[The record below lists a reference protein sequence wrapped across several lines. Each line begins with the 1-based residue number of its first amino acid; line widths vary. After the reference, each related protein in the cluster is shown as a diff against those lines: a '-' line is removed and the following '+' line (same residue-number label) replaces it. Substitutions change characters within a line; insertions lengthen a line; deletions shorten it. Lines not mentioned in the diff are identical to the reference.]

1 MTFALRHL
9 AWALPALALLAGCNG
24 GDNAKPAP
32 HAIATYTDA
41 TWQDLPAV
49 SDTDLLAGFQA
60 WRNGCEKLSRDAVW
74 ADTCTAAV
82 GVPAD
87 AAQVR
92 GFLQQNLQVHSL
104 RSAENSA
111 NGLITGYY
119 EPVYPGSLKR
129 TESATVPVYGV
140 PDDMIVVDL
149 ASVYP
154 ELKGKRLRGRLEGRV
169 LKPYDTAQVINQNGV
184 KAPVLAWLTD
194 PMDLQFL
201 QIQGSG
207 RVQLDSGRQLRLG
220 YADQNGHPYRPIGR
234 WLVEQGQLQKEDVTM
249 GSIHAWAMNNPQ
261 RVPELLASN
270 PSYVFFSARPDSN
283 EGPRGSLNVPLTA
296 GYSVA
301 IDRKVIPLGSLLWL
315 STTKPDGSPV
325 VRPVGAQDTG
335 GAITG
340 EVRADLFWGTG
351 AEAGE
356 LAGSMK
362 QQGQIWMLWP
372 KGKPLPEVPKVQ

>member
-49 SDTDLLAGFQA
+49 SDADLLAGFQA

-149 ASVYP
+149 ASVDP

-325 VRPVGAQDTG
+325 ARPVGAQDTG

-356 LAGSMK
+356 LAGNMK

>member
-325 VRPVGAQDTG
+325 ARPVGAQDTG

-356 LAGSMK
+356 LAGNMK